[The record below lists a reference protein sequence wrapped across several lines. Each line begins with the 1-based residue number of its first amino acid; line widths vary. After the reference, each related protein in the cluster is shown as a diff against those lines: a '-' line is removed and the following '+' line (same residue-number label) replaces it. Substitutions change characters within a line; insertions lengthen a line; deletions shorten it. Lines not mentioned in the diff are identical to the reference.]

1 MKYVSLKDSE
11 KKASRLVYGTG
22 NNAIMGDDEGRA
34 KDCIQRAFDHGFTV
48 FDTAYAYGKAEHN
61 FGLWLAGSGRR
72 EQVIILD
79 KGCNPGQEGSADE
92 MSQTTTPDG
101 LCGLLHSAPGRPGVP
116 GGSGHGSAE

>member
-92 MSQTTTPDG
+92 MSQD
-101 LCGLLHSAPGRPGVP
+101 LIRQQ
-116 GGSGHGSAE
+116 

>member
-61 FGLWLAGSGRR
+61 FGLWLAGSAGESRLSSWTKDVIPVRKALPMRCRR
-72 EQVIILD
+72 
-79 KGCNPGQEGSADE
+79 
-92 MSQTTTPDG
+92 T
-101 LCGLLHSAPGRPGVP
+101 
-116 GGSGHGSAE
+116 